1 MRYNARRAGRYSSE
15 CSVRKSGGRQRPG
28 SEKTALS
35 RSCGITAHRRRIIGL
50 PATNSRGLSPGP
62 RDARLS
68 ESSPPAT
75 PLPTNRS
82 PSVRPTSASWAPQA
96 TSKKKQKPAGD
107 TLFDNCGAIGA
118 LDGAIHL
125 QLVRRAERS
134 GRQLQRRRQ
143 VLRCK
148 HSGQE
153 DLFYPLLLCQA
164 DFARYRLSQEPAKT
178 GIASLICRCTNATL
192 VRRCPPRG
200 AGFARYPVLLG
211 YRFLFCPSPNR
222 YFAASI
228 VY

>member
-1 MRYNARRAGRYSSE
+1 MILFPKQKREDKIVCTGKISRYHFSSRSHCGFGRRTRRMRYNARRAGRYSSE

-96 TSKKKQKPAGD
+96 TSKKRTKTRGGTRCLTTAVQSA
-107 TLFDNCGAIGA
+107 
-118 LDGAIHL
+118 
-125 QLVRRAERS
+125 RS
-134 GRQLQRRRQ
+134 T
-143 VLRCK
+143 VPSIYSWSAVPK
-148 HSGQE
+148 GQE
-153 DLFYPLLLCQA
+153 GNCKDGDKF
-164 DFARYRLSQEPAKT
+164 S
-178 GIASLICRCTNATL
+178 
-192 VRRCPPRG
+192 V
-200 AGFARYPVLLG
+200 
-211 YRFLFCPSPNR
+211 
-222 YFAASI
+222 ASI
-228 VY
+228 RDKKICFTPCCYAKPTLRGIGSVRNLPKQVSHP